1 MSDRRPRLTCAVLIR
16 QADRHLMGWLTWHL
30 ALGVDHIAVI
40 DSGTCDRA
48 RQIIQGLKSSWPV
61 SWHPVELQDGLAP
74 EIRRLEL
81 TRQAIDHVRQV
92 TQRATQPA
100 DEEAAPE
107 TAPAD
112 DWLLILDADEYL
124 VPEHDLSDIFHRT
137 RDDVTAIAIHW
148 RIYGAAGH
156 LTPPPGHVL
165 AHHTWH
171 ALPAFAD
178 HQFVRLM
185 ARLRHLPDTSRLTDP
200 LRLNLPEDGIR
211 RINGAPY
218 QPSEDVSPAEL
229 WSGGSI
235 QHYVCAQAQ
244 SDEELPPPMR
254 AHYDRNEQMTVPS
267 MDRVWDMRR
276 LANQMQEHALM
287 AGLARLRG
295 LVAQQVE
302 EIRLHWEKNEA
313 DLPIENHVQHGTF
326 QYDRV
331 RPPSQG
337 RLLLDEQFSSSYKT
351 GQTVLLRS
359 AEGRLLEGD
368 QPDHREPFIGF
379 WQASAPHILTLYTQE
394 GTPFILGDAPCPFG
408 MTSLH
413 VSFNADRRVIHLPYE
428 TGHSSTPLE
437 MIPASVPPVH
447 LFTPLPQAD
456 EPEGLSVR
464 GLLIW
469 LAGHPDLRPHDL
481 HRALLLLSPDSAQHM
496 RNLAPILEGFLPPL
510 PRAEFLP
517 Q

>member
-1 MSDRRPRLTCAVLIR
+1 MSARRPRLTCAVLIR

-48 RQIIQGLKSSWPV
+48 RQIVQGLGRNWPV
-61 SWHPVELQDGLAP
+61 SWHPVELQDGLEP
-74 EIRRLEL
+74 EARRLEL
-81 TRQAIDHVRQV
+81 TRHAVDHVRQV
-92 TQRATQPA
+92 TQALDRAD
-100 DEEAAPE
+100 DEDMSPE
-107 TAPAD
+107 PEPAD

-124 VPEHDLSDIFHRT
+124 VPEYNLSDMFQGT
-137 RDDVTAIAIHW
+137 PEDTAAVAIHW

-156 LTPPPGHVL
+156 LSPPPGHIL

-171 ALPAFAD
+171 APPSFTD
-178 HQFVRLM
+178 HKFVRLL
-185 ARLRHLPDTSRLTDP
+185 ARLEHLPEASGLTDP
-200 LRLNLPEDGIR
+200 LGLNLPADRIR
-211 RINGAPY
+211 RLDGSPY
-218 QPSEDVSPAEL
+218 QPSADISPTEL
-229 WSGGSI
+229 WIGGSI
-235 QHYVCAQAQ
+235 QHYVCAQAHGE
-244 SDEELPPPMR
+244 DELPAPLR
-254 AHYDRNEQMTVPS
+254 AHYDRNEQMKVMS
-267 MDRVWDMRR
+267 LDRLWDMRR
-276 LANQMQEHALM
+276 LANQIQEQALQ

-302 EIRLHWEKNEA
+302 EIRLHWEKQEA
-313 DLPIENHVQHGTF
+313 DLPIGNHVQHGTF

-337 RLLLDEQFSSSYKT
+337 RLLLDEQFSASYRV

-359 AEGRLLEGD
+359 SEGRLLEGD

-379 WQASAPHILTLYTQE
+379 WQAGTPHVLTLYTQE
-394 GTPFILGDAPCPFG
+394 GKPFILGDAPCVFG

-413 VSFNADRRVIHLPYE
+413 ISFNADRRVIHLPHE

-437 MIPASVPPVH
+437 MIPASVPPAH
-447 LFTPLPQAD
+447 LFAPLPQAD

-464 GLLIW
+464 GLLVW
-469 LAGHPDLRPHDL
+469 LAGHPNLRPYDL

-496 RNLAPILEGFLPPL
+496 RNLAPILESFLPPPPRAAFL
-510 PRAEFLP
+510 PR
-517 Q
+517 

>member
-1 MSDRRPRLTCAVLIR
+1 
-16 QADRHLMGWLTWHL
+16 MGWLTWHL

-48 RQIIQGLKSSWPV
+48 RQIIQGLRGDWPV
-61 SWHPVELQDGLAP
+61 SWQPVELQDGLAP
-74 EIRRLEL
+74 EIRRLEM
-81 TRQAIDHVRQV
+81 TRQAIDHVRRI
-92 TQRATQPA
+92 TQTPDQP
-100 DEEAAPE
+100 DEEDIFTE
-107 TAPAD
+107 TDLTD

-124 VPEHDLSDIFHRT
+124 VPEYNLSDMFHGAPEET
-137 RDDVTAIAIHW
+137 SAVAIHW

-156 LTPPPGHVL
+156 LSPPPGHIL

-171 ALPAFAD
+171 ALPSFAD
-178 HQFVRLM
+178 HKIVRLM
-185 ARLRHLPDTSRLTDP
+185 ARLHHLPETSRLTDP
-200 LRLNLPEDGIR
+200 LGLNLPADSIR
-211 RINGAPY
+211 RINGTPH
-218 QPSEDVSPAEL
+218 QPSEDLPPAEL
-229 WSGGSI
+229 WVGGSI
-235 QHYVCAQAQ
+235 QHYICAQAQ

-254 AHYDRNEQMTVPS
+254 AHYDRNEQLTILS
-267 MDRVWDMRR
+267 MDRLWQMRR
-276 LANQMQEHALM
+276 LSNQMQEDALRS
-287 AGLARLRG
+287 GLIRLRG

-302 EIRLHWEKNEA
+302 EIRLRWEKSEA

-331 RPPSQG
+331 RPLSQS
-337 RLLLDEQFSSSYKT
+337 RLLLDDQFSASYRI

-379 WQASAPHILTLYTQE
+379 WQANAPHVLTLYTQE

-408 MTSLH
+408 MTSLRIT
-413 VSFNADRRVIHLPYE
+413 FNADRRVIHLPHE
-428 TGHSSTPLE
+428 TGHSGTPLE
-437 MIPASVPPVH
+437 MIPANVPPSH
-447 LFTPLPQAD
+447 LFAPLPPTD

-469 LAGHPDLRPHDL
+469 LAGHPDLKPYDL

-496 RNLAPILEGFLPPL
+496 CNLAPVLEGFLPPL

-517 Q
+517 H